1 MASLLSQFIPDSFP
15 ALALAHFL
23 ALLSPGPD
31 FFLVVGHAVR
41 RRLRGTVFIC
51 AGIALGNALYIL
63 LAVAGWS
70 LVRHSPLLY
79 RCLEVAGAIY
89 LVWMGCMLLRS
100 SRQATALPVQET
112 APLPPCKQL
121 LAGLGSALLNPKNA
135 IFYLT
140 LMTVI
145 LGPDTTFLQHAFAGT
160 WMTFLVFAWDAGLA
174 AAISIPRVQ
183 RTLSKRI
190 PLIEGIAGGV
200 LVFLAVSLVFIPILQ
215 SLVSA

>member
-1 MASLLSQFIPDSFP
+1 MAHLLSQLIPESFP

-31 FFLVVGHAVR
+31 FFLVAGHAVR

-63 LAVAGWS
+63 LAIAGWS
-70 LVRHSPLLY
+70 LIRHSPILY
-79 RCLEVAGAIY
+79 RCLEVAGAGY
-89 LVWMGCMLLRS
+89 LIWMGCMLLRS
-100 SRQATALPVQET
+100 SRQTAALPVQET
-112 APLPPCKQL
+112 PSLSPYRQL

-135 IFYLT
+135 VFYLT

-145 LGPDTTFLQHAFAGT
+145 LGPDTTLPQHAFAGA

-174 AAISIPRVQ
+174 AAISIPGVQ
-183 RTLSKRI
+183 RMLSKRI

-200 LVFLAVSLVFIPILQ
+200 LIFLAVSLVFVPIL
-215 SLVSA
+215 LNPVSS